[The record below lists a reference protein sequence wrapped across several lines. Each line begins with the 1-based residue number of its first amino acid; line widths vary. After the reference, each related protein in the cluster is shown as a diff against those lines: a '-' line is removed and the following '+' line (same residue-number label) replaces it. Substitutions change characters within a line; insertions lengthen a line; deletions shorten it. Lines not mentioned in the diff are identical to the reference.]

1 MAEVETTK
9 KGKGYLQHIK
19 GTKGQTYYSGSPKGT
34 PFFEFNVIDHLKE
47 AVKRLTDAVTKKE
60 GK

>member
-1 MAEVETTK
+1 MGEVNTTK

-34 PFFEFNVIDHLKE
+34 PFFEFNVIDHLKD
-47 AVKRLTDAVTKKE
+47 AAKRITKAFTRRK
-60 GK
+60 